1 MRYHAVNYVPKN
13 TYNTTK
19 SVNKHT
25 SCLNAILLDGLT
37 MPPQDNPAKIFITRQ
52 EKRSFKLLARV
63 VHEIPKPLQTVSIML
78 CCPRAVEAK
87 SVLLKT
93 PCTLYT
99 GPRGPELE
107 PTWKLPPW
115 GQVFVGQKS
124 LGMRLEGETANSS
137 QPSDF
142 HARNELS
149 FHNPSAAFLL
159 FPQPFHQQQP
169 GSVPRFILLLC
180 GYTSQRLAYWNGK
193 TVSTSSGSITIVI
206 MTNMYVTCAKE
217 LY

>member
-1 MRYHAVNYVPKN
+1 M
-13 TYNTTK
+13 
-19 SVNKHT
+19 
-25 SCLNAILLDGLT
+25 
-37 MPPQDNPAKIFITRQ
+37 
-52 EKRSFKLLARV
+52 
-63 VHEIPKPLQTVSIML
+63 
-78 CCPRAVEAK
+78 
-87 SVLLKT
+87 
-93 PCTLYT
+93 
-99 GPRGPELE
+99 
-107 PTWKLPPW
+107 
-115 GQVFVGQKS
+115 GQKS

-137 QPSDF
+137 QASDF